1 MSTLQKRLFLFL
13 LIQMLFSG
21 WLMAQSA
28 EPDLTAINQD
38 RISLNSNGMLVLGG
52 WAVSNMIIGGVG
64 MVKTGGTTRYFH
76 QMNAAWNSVNLTI
89 AGFGYY
95 GLKNQSA
102 ALTLSETVAEF
113 QNFEKILLFNAGLD
127 VGYMALG
134 AFLWERGLR
143 KDSDRLTGYG
153 QSLILQGGFLFT
165 FDLVLYFMNRSQSSR
180 VLEILEQVQFTGT
193 SVAVNIPF

>member
-1 MSTLQKRLFLFL
+1 MSTLQRRLLLFL
-13 LIQMLFSG
+13 LIQILFSG

-28 EPDLTAINQD
+28 GPDLTAINRD

-52 WAVSNMIIGGVG
+52 WAVSNMIIGGIG
-64 MVKTGGTTRYFH
+64 MAKTSGTTRYFH
-76 QMNAAWNSVNLTI
+76 QMNAAWNSVNLAI

-102 ALTLSETVAEF
+102 ALSLSETVAEF
-113 QNFEKILLFNAGLD
+113 QSFEKIFNAGLD

-143 KDSDRLTGYG
+143 KESDRLTGYG

-165 FDLVLYFMNRSQSSR
+165 FDLVLYFMNRSQSSQL
-180 VLEILEQVQFTGT
+180 LEILERVQFTGT